1 MCARF
6 NLKRMHICDTH
17 FSQSLFFCGVKKEIW
32 HEFRQIHGFPI
43 VTEENSTHSPLHRAK
58 GFIND
63 YIKAV
68 QWQLL
73 FSTKIWKW
81 NFILG
86 IVKMNRLW
94 ADGHNRIHTLAEP
107 QSQLSYLSIWLCIN
121 SNGIKRF
128 AFILLIYF
136 SQTIFQH
143 RVHSPISRL
152 RFCWKVIIVR
162 LLLLPSSWIFLKQK
176 QETFSVWHKDYCT
189 LINGDLIQFRD
200 LLWPGHTL
208 AHNSCLLKRH

>member
-1 MCARF
+1 MICARF
-6 NLKRMHICDTH
+6 NLKMNAYLWHSFFTI
-17 FSQSLFFCGVKKEIW
+17 SVFCGVKKGNW
-32 HEFRQIHGFPI
+32 REFRQIYDFPI

-68 QWQLL
+68 QWHLL

-121 SNGIKRF
+121 SNGIKRL

-143 RVHSPISRL
+143 QVHSPISRL
-152 RFCWKVIIVR
+152 CFCWKVIIVR
-162 LLLLPSSWIFLKQK
+162 LLLLPSSWIFFQTK
-176 QETFSVWHKDYCT
+176 TGNIF
-189 LINGDLIQFRD
+189 
-200 LLWPGHTL
+200 
-208 AHNSCLLKRH
+208 CLT